1 MIGPACDELDI
12 APHTVANQ
20 LSALWQE
27 VVKIDVV
34 LPERKPGVVGN
45 LSLAERGSPLRR
57 RIRLGY
63 TGDMAQRAT
72 PPPFLTVDEYLE
84 LEEGSSIKHE
94 YVEGALYA
102 LAGSSLRHNRSTINI
117 LRALDAAAEGTPRQ
131 VYTSDVRCRVG
142 DVFYYPDV
150 MVACGEP
157 KSGGQVY
164 RSDPCLLV
172 EVTSPSTA
180 SKDRREKLL
189 IYRQIPTVQ
198 AYLIVDQD
206 TRRVERHYR
215 DHDGVWQRADHLNDG
230 AIPVPC
236 PETELT
242 LDGIYRD
249 IP

>member
-1 MIGPACDELDI
+1 
-12 APHTVANQ
+12 
-20 LSALWQE
+20 
-27 VVKIDVV
+27 
-34 LPERKPGVVGN
+34 
-45 LSLAERGSPLRR
+45 
-57 RIRLGY
+57 
-63 TGDMAQRAT
+63 MAQRAA

-84 LEEGSSIKHE
+84 LEEGSTIKHE

-102 LAGSSLRHNRSTINI
+102 LAGSSLRHNRIAGNI
-117 LRALDAAAEGTPRQ
+117 YRNLAAAADGTPCQ
-131 VYTSDVRCRVG
+131 VYMSDVRCRV
-142 DVFYYPDV
+142 DSVFYYPDV

-157 KSGGQVY
+157 ASGNQVY
-164 RSDPCLLV
+164 RSDPCLLI

-189 IYRQIPTVQ
+189 IYRQIPTVR

-215 DHDGVWQRADHLNDG
+215 DADGVWQRADHLNDG

-249 IP
+249 VP